1 MKCPKCSSN
10 KLKVIDKRD
19 SDDSLKNRRRR
30 ECIDCGNRFT
40 TYEHIVEDDLL
51 FKIRKRDGKIV
62 DFDSKKITNAIF
74 QAAKSVGGSDID
86 EAKRLS
92 KKIVEFIK
100 QKFKD
105 EIPGVEDVQ
114 DIVERVLVKEGHSK
128 TAKAYIL
135 YREQRKKLR
144 ETKTTFINV
153 QKVIGNYLNQKKHG
167 YLIASFLFAATPLPS
182 NMLFITYGLMRAKSL
197 GIYVGFWFG
206 RTISY
211 IIMIYFGNAVL
222 TPILEIFEDRLTAIL
237 LIDGIGI
244 GMIVLFASVNWTL
257 LITKKK
263 LKSMKPKL
271 CRF

>member
-1 MKCPKCSSN
+1 MLDIFEILSEYSYFGILLILIGVNAAPILMPPSWIILTSFHLLDPTLNIVLLAMVGATGATVGRFVLKKFSGYFRRFVGEEQKSN
-10 KLKVIDKRD
+10 L
-19 SDDSLKNRRRR
+19 
-30 ECIDCGNRFT
+30 
-40 TYEHIVEDDLL
+40 
-51 FKIRKRDGKIV
+51 
-62 DFDSKKITNAIF
+62 
-74 QAAKSVGGSDID
+74 DI
-86 EAKRLS
+86 
-92 KKIVEFIK
+92 
-100 QKFKD
+100 
-105 EIPGVEDVQ
+105 
-114 DIVERVLVKEGHSK
+114 
-128 TAKAYIL
+128 
-135 YREQRKKLR
+135 
-144 ETKTTFINV
+144 
-153 QKVIGNYLNQKKHG
+153 IGNYLNQKKYG

-263 LKSMKPKL
+263 LKFVKPKIW
-271 CRF
+271 RF